1 MAKIKEIA
9 AKYKL
14 DKDDFWQHKQSN
26 QWILKHSACEKIQA
40 IEGIKLTD
48 VKVLNSE
55 ENFARFLI
63 TMTLNTNESTS
74 TIGEASS
81 SNCMSKYIGCMAE
94 KRGIG
99 RAILKLIN
107 AYQYGIASEVEADDF
122 KKDKPKKTWTKTN
135 IEQGKVEDLL

>member
-1 MAKIKEIA
+1 MAKIKELQK
-9 AKYKL
+9 KYSL
-14 DKDDFWQHKQSN
+14 SKDDFWN
-26 QWILKHSACEKIQA
+26 LTGNVWVIKHDAVEKIA
-40 IEGIKLTD
+40 KM
-48 VKVLNSE
+48 
-55 ENFARFLI
+55 ENVIFENPTI
-63 TMTLNTNESTS
+63 VEHSTLNTNESTS